1 MLLNPPPESSA
12 ATSGMEVVPPTA
24 VTLWRKRQV
33 RKKLEHRDLLWAGRR
48 KIWYELSLVLS
59 VVREAGLRRR
69 IGVPISSTTIS
80 RAEQQRRATC
90 T

>member
-33 RKKLEHRDLLWAGRR
+33 RTK
-48 KIWYELSLVLS
+48 
-59 VVREAGLRRR
+59 
-69 IGVPISSTTIS
+69 
-80 RAEQQRRATC
+80 
-90 T
+90 